1 MAASVPT
8 DRDLADIQGNILR
21 AYALPFARYS
31 FVQIF
36 DAAATKALL
45 HLVVDQITTATRW
58 DATSKPRATLN
69 VALSFSGLIALGLP
83 TEALASFPEEF
94 RTGMAG
100 RAKVLGDSGANDPKN
115 WQLGGATVP
124 VDGLLILNAQS
135 AADLAD
141 QTTFLHGLLAQ
152 HPTALKVVYVLE
164 AAALPNDTEHFGFA
178 DGFGQPAIAG
188 SGAPD
193 YPGDG
198 TPVAG
203 NQWQAVRTG
212 EFVLGYPDESSQLPA
227 QPSPDE
233 LGRNGSFMAFRKL
246 EQKVIAFRSYL
257 QQTADAKL
265 EGNVELL
272 AANMVG
278 RWRSGCPLEL
288 SPTTDNPAIA
298 KDVNLHNDFRYNT
311 DATATKCP
319 FGAHIRRV
327 NPRDDLDT
335 TDVLVRRHRIVRR
348 GLPYGPWLP
357 EGAAADNQE
366 RGLAFV
372 AINASLARQ
381 FEFVQAQWVNKGN
394 FTARMDADDR
404 DPLVSSSDAA
414 TKFKIPGSGKPPV
427 RLFNLPTFVTVR
439 GGEYFFIPSL
449 TAIRYL
455 ASL

>member
-21 AYALPFARYS
+21 AYALPFARFS
-31 FVQIF
+31 FVQIL
-36 DAAATKALL
+36 DAAAAKALL
-45 HLVVDQITTATRW
+45 GLVVDQITTATRW

-69 VALSFSGLIALGLP
+69 LSVSFSGLTALGLP
-83 TEALASFPEEF
+83 AETLASFPEEF
-94 RTGMAG
+94 RMGMAG
-100 RAKVLGDSGANDPKN
+100 RAEVLGDSGANDPKN
-115 WQLGGATVP
+115 WQLGGATLP
-124 VDGLLILNAQS
+124 VDGLLLLTARS

-152 HPTALKVVYVLE
+152 HPTALKVVYILE
-164 AAALPNDTEHFGFA
+164 AAALPTDTEHFGFA
-178 DGFGQPAIAG
+178 DGFSQPAIAG

-227 QPSPDE
+227 QPSPDQ

-246 EQKVIAFRSYL
+246 EQKVVAFRDYL

-265 EGNVELL
+265 GGNVELL
-272 AANMVG
+272 AAKMVG
-278 RWRSGCPLEL
+278 RWRSGCPIEL
-288 SPTTDNPAIA
+288 SPTSDNSEIA
-298 KDVNLHNDFRYNT
+298 NDASRHNDFRYHQ
-311 DATATKCP
+311 DATATTCP

-327 NPRDDLDT
+327 NPRDDLES

-357 EGAAADNQE
+357 EGAPDDGQA
-366 RGLAFV
+366 RGIAFV

-394 FTARMDADDR
+394 FTARLDADDR
-404 DPLVSSSDAA
+404 DPLVSSSAGA
-414 TKFKIPGSGKPPV
+414 TKFKIPETGQPPV
-427 RLFNLPTFVTVR
+427 RLFNLPTFATVQ

-455 ASL
+455 ATL